1 MSPIAVRP
9 ATDADAPFLLGVYAA
24 SRAEEVAAFGWEP
37 ARTAAFLAMQ
47 FDAQR
52 RHFRSAWPRAVDGVV
67 EAAGEPVGRLY
78 VDRGP
83 AAFTVLDVA
92 LLAGARGTGI
102 GTALLRGLQAEA
114 AALDR
119 PIELRVVPENPAR
132 RLYERLGFC
141 AAAADGG
148 PRLAL
153 RWAA

>member
-1 MSPIAVRP
+1 MIRVRP
-9 ATDADAPFLLGVYAA
+9 ATDADDAFLRAVHAA
-24 SRAEEVAAFGWEP
+24 SRGEEVAGFGWDP
-37 ARTAAFLAMQ
+37 GQAAAFLAMQ

-114 AALDR
+114 AALGR
-119 PIELRVVPENPAR
+119 AIELRVVSGNPAR
-132 RLYERLGFC
+132 RLYERLGFRPD
-141 AAAADGG
+141 ARGAGDG

>member
-1 MSPIAVRP
+1 MIRVRP
-9 ATDADAPFLLGVYAA
+9 ATDADDAFLRAVHAA
-24 SRAEEVAAFGWEP
+24 SRDEEVARFGWDP
-37 ARTAAFLAMQ
+37 GRTAALLAMQ

-78 VDRGP
+78 LDRGP

-114 AALDR
+114 AALGR
-119 PIELRVVPENPAR
+119 AIELRVVSGNPAR
-132 RLYERLGFC
+132 RLYERLGFRPD
-141 AAAADGG
+141 ARDAGGG